1 MKSVFYFMAAF
12 LALAFLFGGVLGQ
25 NAMDTSGAAT
35 SVVTQNEQ
43 PAPEYASQQLQGNN
57 SDIITVYPYEKKP

>member
-35 SVVTQNEQ
+35 SVLSQEQ